1 MTTRRAATR
10 ARTAPPAASRDRA
23 RTEARIL
30 DAVGRVLAREGFA
43 SVGVNAVAREAG
55 VDKVLIYRYFGGL
68 AELLAA
74 YGTSGGFWPSVDEVL
89 GTDDPDAAS
98 GSLPDQLSQL
108 LVSFVAALRARP
120 LTIEILAW
128 ETVARNELT
137 TSLEAVRERWG
148 EEIERRLRA
157 RHPDI
162 AFDVTALMVLFMS
175 AVQYLLVRSRT
186 VRIFGGVDLQA
197 DPGWERLVGVMGAAL
212 ERVLAKD

>member
-1 MTTRRAATR
+1 MTTRRA
-10 ARTAPPAASRDRA
+10 PAARRPRAAAPARDRA
-23 RTEARIL
+23 QTESRIL

-74 YGTSGGFWPSVDEVL
+74 YGTSGGFWPTVDEVL
-89 GTDDPDAAS
+89 GTDAPGA
-98 GSLPDQLSQL
+98 GSATLAEELTGVL
-108 LVSFVAALRARP
+108 ANFVAALRARP

-128 ETVARNELT
+128 ETVSRNELT
-137 TSLEAVRERWG
+137 ASLEVVRERWG
-148 EEIERRLRA
+148 EEIECRLRA

-162 AFDVTALMVLFMS
+162 AFDAPALMVVFTA

-186 VRIFGGVDLQA
+186 VRIFGGVDLQ
-197 DPGWERLVGVMGAAL
+197 DDQGWARLIAVMGGAI
-212 ERVLAKD
+212 ERVLARG